1 MARIKNMGTSTMKF
15 GEGAIIEGTAGSD
28 SHALIVTGSIHCS
41 TDGYFDRIYLGG
53 GDGTGSTLSNGNTE
67 THIQLQGNDVIN
79 LVAGG
84 KNFIQIVEGGT
95 GGNRIVINES
105 SKDID
110 FRVETDNN
118 DFAIFTDAANDVVY
132 LGGFPS
138 AEPAGSDVAVYISGS
153 MDRKLVVNS
162 EMVVTGAISFAGAE
176 SGLILTSPNGTMFAL
191 TVDDDGNLGTMQI

>member
-1 MARIKNMGTSTMKF
+1 MSLVIESYERIVEN
-15 GEGAIIEGTAGSD
+15 
-28 SHALIVTGSIHCS
+28 LY
-41 TDGYFDRIYLGG
+41 DGLYFVDRDRIIRFW
-53 GDGTGSTLSNGNTE
+53 NKAAE
-67 THIQLQGNDVIN
+67 
-79 LVAGG
+79 
-84 KNFIQIVEGGT
+84 QISG
-95 GGNRIVINES
+95 
-105 SKDID
+105 
-110 FRVETDNN
+110 F
-118 DFAIFTDAANDVVY
+118 AANDVVY